1 MYKKRNVAYVK
12 PQEPSFLTKLKRE
25 AGYVPGPDIN
35 TKKEQLPVD
44 SDSDSEKPD
53 ESPVVVVVKPGD
65 LTPEEVAKI
74 NAKKKFEL
82 ENTKADLTKKVIFQK
97 PSNSKR
103 KILDNKEEICEK
115 SKKVKKVSKQLLS
128 FDQGE
133 ENEC

>member
-1 MYKKRNVAYVK
+1 MCVRVCLRA
-12 PQEPSFLTKLKRE
+12 
-25 AGYVPGPDIN
+25 
-35 TKKEQLPVD
+35 
-44 SDSDSEKPD
+44 
-53 ESPVVVVVKPGD
+53 
-65 LTPEEVAKI
+65 
-74 NAKKKFEL
+74 EL